1 MTRHAAGFLP
11 GRIVDR
17 AASLP
22 LYEQIADHVAAA
34 IRTGALRPGER
45 VPSTRALATRL
56 RLSRN
61 TVIAAYEELAARG
74 LLEGRRGGGM
84 RVADGLAPA
93 GRVPVRAVP
102 VADDDGNAL
111 LLIF

>member
-1 MTRHAAGFLP
+1 MARRAGGFLP

-22 LYEQIADHVAAA
+22 LYGQIAEYIAAA

-45 VPSTRALATRL
+45 IPSTRALATRL

-74 LLEGRRGGGM
+74 MLEGRRGGGM
-84 RVADGLAPA
+84 RVADGLGPP
-93 GRVPVRAVP
+93 GRVPIRAVP